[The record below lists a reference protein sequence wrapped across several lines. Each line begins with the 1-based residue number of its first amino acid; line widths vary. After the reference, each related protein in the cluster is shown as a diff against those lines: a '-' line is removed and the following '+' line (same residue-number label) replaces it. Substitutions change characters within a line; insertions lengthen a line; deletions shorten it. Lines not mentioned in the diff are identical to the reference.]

1 MYLLMK
7 WCNIEYVAVKK
18 HKKGP
23 VFECITTALNSF
35 NISIR
40 PP

>member
-1 MYLLMK
+1 MK

-35 NISIR
+35 NIR
-40 PP
+40 QY